1 MALAVNESPS
11 SRVYLVEL
19 PWQFL
24 SKVQT
29 FVGNL
34 SYLESDRHQ
43 IMRYLFSF
51 YSDSGKI
58 ALQSIL
64 AHKLRAF
71 LTLIGIIIGVAAVV
85 VVGASVS
92 GLNTYVTDRVA
103 KLLGANHFMM
113 ARMAFQGR
121 MSDEDFERMNRRNK
135 RLNWDDYEW
144 VKEHCTSC
152 SEVGAEVGGQVDLKQ
167 DGIEF
172 PGAIVFG
179 VTSNMAEIED
189 KTIADGRFISND
201 EVQRSAYVCVLGS
214 DIKEKFFPNVD
225 PIGLV
230 LKVRGL
236 PMRVVG
242 VEDKRGAF
250 FGDSLDRHIYIPATT
265 HLQIF
270 GRNGLQIHGK
280 APTRENFQPTIED
293 ARVTMR
299 NKHRLKGNEEDDFGL
314 VNVEALNNQI
324 DQFTGSIAAV
334 VVPITLITLV
344 VGGIVVM
351 NIMLVSV
358 TERTFEIGLRKA
370 VGATR
375 KQILLQFLIE
385 SGMLCAFGGVMGLL
399 VAYGVT
405 TLITVLAGITMT
417 ITIGYILLAIIVSS
431 VIGMIAG
438 IYPAFKAARLDP
450 IIALTKTT

>member
-1 MALAVNESPS
+1 
-11 SRVYLVEL
+11 
-19 PWQFL
+19 
-24 SKVQT
+24 
-29 FVGNL
+29 
-34 SYLESDRHQ
+34 
-43 IMRYLFSF
+43 MRYLFSF
-51 YSDSGKI
+51 YADAARI

-92 GLNTYVTDRVA
+92 GLNTYVTEKVA
-103 KLLGANHFMM
+103 KLLGANHFMI
-113 ARMAFQGR
+113 ARMAFQGH
-121 MSDEDFERMNRRNK
+121 MSDDEFERRNRRNK

-144 VKEHCTSC
+144 MRDHCTSC
-152 SEVGAEVGGQVDLKQ
+152 SEVGVEVGSQVDLKQ

-179 VTSNMAEIED
+179 VTSNMQEIED
-189 KTIADGRFISND
+189 KVVGDGRFISPD
-201 EVQRSAYVCVLGS
+201 EVLRSAYVCVLGS
-214 DIKEKFFPNVD
+214 EIKDKFFPNSSAV
-225 PIGLV
+225 GAT
-230 LKVRGL
+230 LKVRGI
-236 PMRVVG
+236 PMQVVG
-242 VEDKRGAF
+242 VEESRGAF

-280 APTRENFQPTIED
+280 AETRENFQPAIED
-293 ARVTMR
+293 ARMTMR
-299 NKHRLKGNEEDDFGL
+299 NKHRLKGNDEDDFGL
-314 VNVEALNNQI
+314 VDVETLNNQI
-324 DQFTGSIAAV
+324 DQFTGTIAAV

-375 KQILLQFLIE
+375 RQVLLQFLIE
-385 SGMLCAFGGVMGLL
+385 SGMLCAFGGVIGLL
-399 VAYGVT
+399 AAWGVT
-405 TLITVLAGITMT
+405 TLITALAGITMT
-417 ITIGYILLAIIVSS
+417 ITIGYILLALIVSS

>member
-1 MALAVNESPS
+1 
-11 SRVYLVEL
+11 
-19 PWQFL
+19 
-24 SKVQT
+24 
-29 FVGNL
+29 
-34 SYLESDRHQ
+34 
-43 IMRYLFSF
+43 MRYLFSF

-92 GLNTYVTDRVA
+92 GLNSYVTDRVA

-121 MSDEDFERMNRRNK
+121 RTDEEFERMNRRNK

-152 SEVGAEVGGQVDLKQ
+152 SEVGVEVGSQVDLKQ

-179 VTSNMAEIED
+179 VTSNMSEIED
-189 KTIADGRFISND
+189 KTIANGRFISND
-201 EVQRSAYVCVLGS
+201 EVARSALVCVLGS
-214 DIKEKFFPNVD
+214 DIKDKFFPNVD
-225 PIGLV
+225 PIGLTM
-230 LKVRGL
+230 KVRGL

-242 VEDKRGAF
+242 VEEKRGAF

-280 APTRENFQPTIED
+280 AVTRENFQPTIED
-293 ARVTMR
+293 ARMTMR

-314 VNVEALNNQI
+314 VNVEELNNQI

-334 VVPITLITLV
+334 VVPITLVTLI

-375 KQILLQFLIE
+375 KQILTQFLIE

-399 VAYGVT
+399 AAYGVT
-405 TLITVLAGITMT
+405 TLITALAGITMT
-417 ITIGYILLAIIVSS
+417 ITIGYILLALIVSS